1 MNLSLFLKSQ
11 NKMRNQNNRP
21 SPPRTEHKPFPNARE
36 KNLCFRCLKPLD
48 ENKKELKEDFYCEK
62 CFEVMRKVL
71 EGS

>member
-1 MNLSLFLKSQ
+1 
-11 NKMRNQNNRP
+11 MRDQRIRP
-21 SPPRTEHKPFPNARE
+21 SPPKEEHISLPNARKE
-36 KNLCFRCLKPLD
+36 NLCFRCLKPLD